1 MKESVE
7 LDEKSGRWTRV
18 EHRKFLE
25 GLKTHGRNWKKISEI
40 IKTRSS
46 TQVRS
51 HAQKH
56 FIREA
61 TLSQGSLEICN
72 QLAGCEFSIKSAQKF
87 EASTQYGDGML
98 FQCLSI

>member
-1 MKESVE
+1 MKESAE
-7 LDEKSGRWTRV
+7 LDEKSGRWTRA

-25 GLKTHGRNWKKISEI
+25 GLKVHGRNWKKISEI
-40 IKTRSS
+40 IKTRTS

-61 TLSQGSLEICN
+61 TLCQGN
-72 QLAGCEFSIKSAQKF
+72 QDVFLQIHGAEFNIKTTQKF
-87 EASTQYGDGML
+87 EACTQYGEGML
-98 FQCLSI
+98 FECLNI

>member
-7 LDEKSGRWTRV
+7 LDEKSGRWTRA

-25 GLKTHGRNWKKISEI
+25 GLKVHGRNWKKISEI
-40 IKTRSS
+40 IRTRTS

-61 TLSQGSLEICN
+61 TLSQGNQEIFN
-72 QLAGCEFSIKSAQKF
+72 QITGYEFNDKSTQKL
-87 EASTQYGDGML
+87 EASTQYEEGMF